1 VLKENNCRQNGVLA
15 LSKVAFCG
23 WGPKYN
29 TPSTGVGG
37 WWGKSRRT
45 DRPTVLHPFL
55 GHAHFLL
62 SLYLVSLY
70 VKQFELDK
78 LNKLPSK
85 YVYLLHQS
93 LCSSNK
99 ALAIFIFRERMDE
112 LPLQSSLQ
120 TML

>member
-1 VLKENNCRQNGVLA
+1 MLKENNCRQNGVLA

-37 WWGKSRRT
+37 GVKTHRPT
-45 DRPTVLHPFL
+45 DRASPISW
-55 GHAHFLL
+55 ACSL
-62 SLYLVSLY
+62 SVIALSCFPL